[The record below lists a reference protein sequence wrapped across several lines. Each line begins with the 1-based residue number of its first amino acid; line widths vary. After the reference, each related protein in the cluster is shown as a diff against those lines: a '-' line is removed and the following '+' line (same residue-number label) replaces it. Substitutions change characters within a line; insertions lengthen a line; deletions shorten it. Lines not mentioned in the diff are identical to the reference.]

1 MIFGIDTASVA
12 GNKNPDWVKAKA
24 AGPIAFAII
33 RSNYGTRADSVF
45 ARDWPKLKQEGRR

>member
-24 AGPIAFAII
+24 TGSIAFA
-33 RSNYGTRADSVF
+33 RAAHVRLPG
-45 ARDWPKLKQEGRR
+45 ARRAVEKVSPLPARHL

>member
-24 AGPIAFAII
+24 TGPISFAII
-33 RSNYGTRADSVF
+33 RSNYGTTTD
-45 ARDWPKLKQEGRR
+45 